1 MKRDIGGKNCLYPLP
16 TVLVGALV
24 NGRPNYITMAHV
36 GIADPDS
43 ISLGMNKK
51 HYTNIGIKENRS
63 FSVNV
68 PQESMVKVVDHC
80 GIVSGKNEDKSALFK
95 TFYGRLATA
104 PMIEECPVC
113 MECELV
119 TTVDFPNHDLFIG
132 KVVATYS
139 DEEVITD
146 GAVDFSKIRPI
157 LFTMTDRSYYRLGER
172 LAKPWTIGK
181 GFKSPK
187 DR

>member
-1 MKRDIGGKNCLYPLP
+1 
-16 TVLVGALV
+16 
-24 NGRPNYITMAHV
+24 
-36 GIADPDS
+36 
-43 ISLGMNKK
+43 
-51 HYTNIGIKENRS
+51 
-63 FSVNV
+63 
-68 PQESMVKVVDHC
+68 MV
-80 GIVSGKNEDKSALFK
+80 
-95 TFYGRLATA
+95 
-104 PMIEECPVC
+104 EECPVC

-139 DEEVITD
+139 DEEVLTD

-181 GFKSPK
+181 ELRSPK